1 MINIAIDGPAGAGKS
16 TVAKCIAKTLG
27 ILYLDTGAMYRAF
40 ALYFIRIGIAMDD
53 AAEITARMAQ
63 VNIEVKYEDGQQH
76 IYLNGADVSEDIRQH
91 EVSKCASE
99 ISKIKEVRLMLVQL
113 QREIAQ
119 KNDVIMDGRDIG
131 SYVLPHAN
139 YKFFLTASPEVRA
152 RRRLDELT
160 AKGQSA
166 EYNTIL
172 SDITERDKNDSTRAF
187 APLICAED
195 AVLIDSTMLSEQQVC
210 EKITGYIKKK

>member
-63 VNIEVKYEDGQQH
+63 VNIEVKYEDGEQH

-195 AVLIDSTMLSEQQVC
+195 AVLIDSTMLSAQQVC